1 MRCGGGGMIT
11 INDWMQIKPKRVRFI
26 ELDVCNNSRVENEIV
41 RDETTEQECV
51 EIINKYAQRNF
62 YMIEILNIENELY
75 YHVYFKDNA
84 TVKYS

>member
-1 MRCGGGGMIT
+1 MIT
-11 INDWMQIKPKRVRFI
+11 INDWLQIKPKRVRFI
-26 ELDVCNNSRVENEIV
+26 ELDVCNNSRVEDEIV

-51 EIINKYAQRNF
+51 EIINKYAERNF

-84 TVKYS
+84 TVKYE

>member
-1 MRCGGGGMIT
+1 MIT

-26 ELDVCNNSRVENEIV
+26 ELDVCNNSRVEDEIV

-51 EIINKYAQRNF
+51 EIINKYAERNF

-75 YHVYFKDNA
+75 YHVYFKDNG

>member
-1 MRCGGGGMIT
+1 MIT
-11 INDWMQIKPKRVRFI
+11 INDWLQIKPKRVRFI
-26 ELDVCNNSRVENEIV
+26 ELDVCNNSSVKDEII

-51 EIINKYAQRNF
+51 EIINKYAERNF

-84 TVKYS
+84 TVKYE

>member
-1 MRCGGGGMIT
+1 MIT
-11 INDWMQIKPKRVRFI
+11 INDWLQIKPKRVRFI
-26 ELDVCNNSRVENEIV
+26 ELDVCNNSSVKDEIV

-51 EIINKYAQRNF
+51 EIINKYAERNF

-84 TVKYS
+84 TVKYE

>member
-1 MRCGGGGMIT
+1 MIT

-51 EIINKYAQRNF
+51 DIINKYAQRNF

-75 YHVYFKDNA
+75 YHVYFKDNG

>member
-1 MRCGGGGMIT
+1 MIT

-26 ELDVCNNSRVENEIV
+26 ELDVCNNSRVEDEIV

-51 EIINKYAQRNF
+51 EIINKYKERNF

-75 YHVYFKDNA
+75 YHVYFKDNG

>member
-1 MRCGGGGMIT
+1 MIT

-26 ELDVCNNSRVENEIV
+26 ELDVCNNSRVEDEIV

-51 EIINKYAQRNF
+51 EIINKYAERNF

-75 YHVYFKDNA
+75 YHVYYKDNG

>member
-1 MRCGGGGMIT
+1 MIT
-11 INDWMQIKPKRVRFI
+11 INDWLQIKPKRVRFI
-26 ELDVCNNSRVENEIV
+26 ELDVCNNSRVEDEIV

-51 EIINKYAQRNF
+51 EIINKYAERNI

-84 TVKYS
+84 TVKYE

>member
-1 MRCGGGGMIT
+1 MIT
-11 INDWMQIKPKRVRFI
+11 INDWMQIKPKRIRFI

-51 EIINKYAQRNF
+51 EIINKYAERNF

>member
-1 MRCGGGGMIT
+1 MIT

-41 RDETTEQECV
+41 RDETTEQECI
-51 EIINKYAQRNF
+51 EIINKYKERNF

-75 YHVYFKDNA
+75 YHVYYKNNG
-84 TVKYS
+84 VIKYD

>member
-1 MRCGGGGMIT
+1 MIT
-11 INDWMQIKPKRVRFI
+11 INDWIQIKPKRVRFI
-26 ELDVCNNSRVENEIV
+26 ELDVCNNSRVEDEIE

-51 EIINKYAQRNF
+51 EIINKYAERNF

>member
-1 MRCGGGGMIT
+1 MIT

-26 ELDVCNNSRVENEIV
+26 ELDVCNNSRVEDEIV

-51 EIINKYAQRNF
+51 EIINKYAERNF

-75 YHVYFKDNA
+75 YHVYYKDNA
-84 TVKYS
+84 IVKYE

>member
-1 MRCGGGGMIT
+1 MIT

-26 ELDVCNNSRVENEIV
+26 ELDVCNNSRVEDEIV

-51 EIINKYAQRNF
+51 EIINKYAERNI

-75 YHVYFKDNA
+75 YHV
-84 TVKYS
+84 

>member
-1 MRCGGGGMIT
+1 MIT

-51 EIINKYAQRNF
+51 EIINKYAERNF

-84 TVKYS
+84 IVKYE

>member
-1 MRCGGGGMIT
+1 MIT

-51 EIINKYAQRNF
+51 DIINKYAQRNF

-75 YHVYFKDNA
+75 YHVYYKDNA
-84 TVKYS
+84 TVKYE

>member
-1 MRCGGGGMIT
+1 MIT

-26 ELDVCNNSRVENEIV
+26 ELDVCNNSRVEDEIE

-51 EIINKYAQRNF
+51 EIINKYAERNF

-75 YHVYFKDNA
+75 YHVYFKDNG

>member
-1 MRCGGGGMIT
+1 MIT
-11 INDWMQIKPKRVRFI
+11 INDWMQIKPKRIRFI

-51 EIINKYAQRNF
+51 EIINKYAERNV

-75 YHVYFKDNA
+75 YHVYYKNNGVIEYD
-84 TVKYS
+84 

>member
-1 MRCGGGGMIT
+1 MIT

-26 ELDVCNNSRVENEIV
+26 ELDVCNNSRVEDEIV

-51 EIINKYAQRNF
+51 EIINKYAERNF

-75 YHVYFKDNA
+75 YHGLLHQK
-84 TVKYS
+84 

>member
-1 MRCGGGGMIT
+1 MIT

-26 ELDVCNNSRVENEIV
+26 ELDVCNNSRVEDEIV

-51 EIINKYAQRNF
+51 EIINKYAERNF